1 MSGRARRP
9 RGRSSALGW
18 LLLLSL
24 PALVPLA
31 VIATAILSPE
41 AEVWA
46 HLAQHVLPRVTANT
60 LKLVI
65 GVAML
70 AGTIGTLLAW
80 FTALCDFPGRRF
92 FDAALLLPLAIPAYV
107 LAFVAVGFL
116 DYAGPLQSWLR
127 ASFGSSQWFPPIR
140 STGGAI
146 LVLAL
151 TTYPYVYLL
160 ARSAFL
166 TQGRRALEAAQTLG
180 LRRETAAWRVALP
193 MARPWIAAG
202 VALVTMETLADF
214 GAVSVFNYDTF
225 TTAIYRAWSGLF
237 SVGAA
242 LELAGVLM
250 VFVVIVLVIERKSR
264 ASARFA
270 AARDTTRSSPRLVL
284 GPVAR
289 VAACAICSIVFL
301 AAFALPLLQLV
312 AWAAAYAL
320 QDLDTRYFGFLLRS
334 VSLSASAALVIVAA
348 SVFLAYTAR
357 RVPTPATRGL
367 VRVATIGYAIPGTVL
382 AIGVLVPVALL
393 NNWLLTVLRTIPGFE
408 HATLLLHGTLITVLF
423 AYLARFLAVGFG
435 PIESGLHRVT
445 HNLDEAA
452 IGLGVT
458 GRALLRKVHLPL
470 LRTGVATAATLV
482 FVDVMKEMPITLI
495 TRPPGWDTLAVR
507 VWEMTSEGEWER
519 AALPAIAIV
528 VTGLVPA
535 FLLTRR
541 EAHVA

>member
-1 MSGRARRP
+1 MAAANWVSTAPASTERP
-9 RGRSSALGW
+9 WTALGW
-18 LLLLSL
+18 LLLLCV

-31 VIATAILSPE
+31 VIATAVLSPE
-41 AEVWA
+41 TEVWS

-65 GVAML
+65 GVAVL
-70 AGTIGTLLAW
+70 SGALGTLLAW
-80 FTALCDFPGRRF
+80 LTALCEFPGRRF

-127 ASFGSSQWFPPIR
+127 SAFGGSQWLPPIR
-140 STGGAI
+140 SAGGAI
-146 LVLAL
+146 IVLSL
-151 TTYPYVYLL
+151 TMYPYVYLL

-180 LRRETAAWRVALP
+180 YRRETAAWRVALP

-202 VALVTMETLADF
+202 IALVMMETLA
-214 GAVSVFNYDTF
+214 V

-250 VFVVIVLVIERKSR
+250 IFVLLVLLFERKSR
-264 ASARFA
+264 AAARFA
-270 AARDTTRSSPRLVL
+270 EARDSTRRTPRLVL
-284 GPVAR
+284 GPGARIVACT
-289 VAACAICSIVFL
+289 VCALVFL
-301 AAFALPLLQLV
+301 LAFALPMLQLV
-312 AWAAAYAL
+312 VWTAKHAL
-320 QDLDTRYFGFLLRS
+320 QDLDARYFGFLMRS
-334 VSLSASAALVIVAA
+334 VLLAASAACVIVGA

-357 RVPTPATRGL
+357 RVPTATTRSL
-367 VRVATIGYAIPGTVL
+367 VRAATIGYAIPGTVL
-382 AIGVLVPVALL
+382 AIGILVPVAQL
-393 NNWLLTVLRTIPGFE
+393 NNGLLTLIRMIPGWE
-408 HATLLLHGTLITVLF
+408 HATMLLHGTLITVLF

-445 HNLDEAA
+445 QNLDEAA

-458 GRALLRKVHLPL
+458 GRALLRRVHLPL
-470 LRTGVATAATLV
+470 LRTSVATAATLV

-507 VWEMTSEGEWER
+507 VWEMTSEGEWQR

-528 VTGLVPA
+528 LVGLIPA
-535 FLLTRR
+535 IMLTRR
-541 EAHVA
+541 ETHVA